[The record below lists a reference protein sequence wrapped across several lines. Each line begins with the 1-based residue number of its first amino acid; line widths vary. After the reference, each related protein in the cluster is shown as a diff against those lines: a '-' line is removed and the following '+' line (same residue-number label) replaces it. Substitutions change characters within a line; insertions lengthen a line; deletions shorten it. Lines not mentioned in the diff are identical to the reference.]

1 MDTMSEMGAQGSET
15 GSELA
20 ERVAG
25 IAQVLTENGHTSEE
39 VGLAMKVEYA
49 KAQFLDD
56 WQKEL
61 RDGRTL
67 LSVTDWAA
75 AQLTTALPSEESLED
90 LEVRMR
96 ALGSWAKIPYAFL
109 TQHIQM
115 VLSSRAASEKTGSSR
130 PASTQQDKLTSEGK
144 AFSTPERSERSVS
157 LYGVPSVS
165 GRALASGVGAGA
177 SETMGRRSPP
187 PLSAAETHRDAESV
201 KLGECLDR
209 LTVVAERLSET
220 RGSDGFVALEAAR
233 SAEEDRYADKVNAL
247 AGLEFKQKLRVIK
260 DSEKDL
266 DAHLREFQSILD
278 MHSFGRRA
286 IRPLDRLVVYKKT
299 LQPEGIRWQ
308 IYEHEHRVATR
319 KGRLPGE
326 AQHGEAEKEGPGD

>member
-1 MDTMSEMGAQGSET
+1 
-15 GSELA
+15 
-20 ERVAG
+20 
-25 IAQVLTENGHTSEE
+25 
-39 VGLAMKVEYA
+39 
-49 KAQFLDD
+49 
-56 WQKEL
+56 
-61 RDGRTL
+61 
-67 LSVTDWAA
+67 
-75 AQLTTALPSEESLED
+75 
-90 LEVRMR
+90 MR
-96 ALGSWAKIPYAFL
+96 ALGSWAKIPYVFL

-115 VLSSRAASEKTGSSR
+115 VLSSRAASEKTGTSR

-165 GRALASGVGAGA
+165 GRAPASGVGAGA
-177 SETMGRRSPP
+177 SETMGRRPPP

-220 RGSDGFVALEAAR
+220 RGPDGFVALEAAR

-247 AGLEFKQKLRVIK
+247 AGLEFKQKLPVIK

-326 AQHGEAEKEGPGD
+326 AQQVFEEIVAEGPGD